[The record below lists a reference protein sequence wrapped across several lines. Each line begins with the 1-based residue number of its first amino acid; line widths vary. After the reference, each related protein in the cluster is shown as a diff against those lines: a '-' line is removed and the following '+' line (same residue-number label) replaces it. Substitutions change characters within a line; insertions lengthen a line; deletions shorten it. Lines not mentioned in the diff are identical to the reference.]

1 MKLGDELL
9 LRGCLAAGV
18 VALVLG
24 LAACSTAGY
33 YAQAVHGHLALMAAA
48 RPVDEV
54 RTDARTPAPLAKR
67 LETAQQ
73 MRRFAVSDLG
83 LPDNASYERYADLG
97 RPFPVWSVVAAPE
110 FSLVLKQWCYPVV
123 GCATYRGYFDLAA
136 AEDYARALRA
146 EGYEVSVQGV
156 AAYSTLGWFPDP
168 LLNSFVDRG
177 EGALAGLV
185 FHELAHQVVYVP
197 GDSAFNES
205 FATAVER
212 EGVRRWMDAH
222 GTPEQRAAWTQYQA
236 RREQFLGLLRGARS
250 ELAALYGSGLSTDE
264 MRVRKAQILA
274 DLQRDYAVLRAS
286 WGGWAG
292 YDRFFA
298 QSIGNA
304 HLGAV
309 ATYNDM
315 VPGFEALLA
324 AEGGDLPRFYA
335 KARELASLP
344 RPQRHAQLAAVAK
357 AHGV

>member
-1 MKLGDELL
+1 MRLPDELPA
-9 LRGCLAAGV
+9 RGRLAAAAG
-18 VALVLG
+18 ALVLS
-24 LAACSTAGY
+24 ACGSVNY
-33 YAQAVHGHLALMAAA
+33 YAQAVHGHLALMAAT

-54 RTDARTPAPLAKR
+54 RADARTPAPLARR

-97 RPFPVWSVVAAPE
+97 RPFAVWSVVAAPQ
-110 FSLVLKQWCYPVV
+110 FSLALKQWCYPVV
-123 GCATYRGYFDLAA
+123 GCATYRGYFEFAA
-136 AEDYARALRA
+136 AEEYAQTLRDQ
-146 EGYEVSVQGV
+146 GYEVSVQGV
-156 AAYSTLGWFPDP
+156 PAYSTLGWFPDP
-168 LLNSFVDRG
+168 LLNSFVNRG
-177 EGALAGLV
+177 EGALAALV

-222 GTPEQRAAWTQYQA
+222 GTAEQRAAWMQYQA
-236 RREQFLGLLRGARS
+236 RREQFLALLRTSRA
-250 ELAALYGSGLSTDE
+250 ELAAVYASGLPPDE
-264 MRVRKAQILA
+264 MRTRKERVLA
-274 DLQRDYAVLRAS
+274 ALRGDYATLRAS

-298 QSIGNA
+298 QPLGNA

-309 ATYNDM
+309 ATYNDL

-335 KARELASLP
+335 RVRELSDLP
-344 RPQRHAQLAAVAK
+344 RPQRHARLAAVAQ
-357 AHGV
+357 ARGD